1 MRRDL
6 LVRVSCDVVKT
17 LRGFSIAVFVLLC
30 LVWGS
35 TWMAIKV
42 GLRFLPPFA
51 FAGTSFVTS
60 TLCLLLITKLQHT
73 RFPRDWSSWRVMI
86 FLGLTMMG
94 AGFAFQYWGEQY
106 VSSGLAAVL
115 FATAPLFVVIF
126 AHFLIE
132 EEKITRWK
140 ATGIIISFAGM
151 LVIFRQELTFSL
163 NTQSSIYGA
172 VAEVASAATTALA
185 IVVYKR
191 FYAKIDRLAN
201 LLVQTI
207 IGCVLLSILGLGWE
221 RSSSFDFTPLAIVAT
236 IYLGLAT
243 TLPYIGYYWLLEKN
257 SAINVSTVT
266 FIVPILALALGW
278 ILLGEQITRGTI
290 LGGTLILA
298 GVYLT
303 AGLVNPSRSG
313 HNDHV

>member
-1 MRRDL
+1 M
-6 LVRVSCDVVKT
+6 KT
-17 LRGFSIAVFVLLC
+17 FPGFSIAVFVSLC
-30 LVWGS
+30 VVWGS

-60 TLCLLLITKLQHT
+60 TLCILLITKVLHT
-73 RFPRDWSSWRVMI
+73 RFPKDWSSWRVMI

-115 FATAPLFVVIF
+115 FATPPLFVVIF
-126 AHFLIE
+126 AHILIE

-140 ATGIIISFAGM
+140 AIGIIISFVGM
-151 LVIFRQELTFSL
+151 LVIFRQELTPVFSL

-207 IGCVLLSILGLGWE
+207 IGCVLLSILALGCE

-278 ILLGEQITRGTI
+278 ILLGEQITRSTI

>member
-1 MRRDL
+1 
-6 LVRVSCDVVKT
+6 VVYVS
-17 LRGFSIAVFVLLC
+17 LC

-51 FAGTSFVTS
+51 FAGISFAIS
-60 TLCLLLITKLQHT
+60 TLCLLVITKLLHT
-73 RFPRDWSSWRVMI
+73 RFPKDRSSWGVMI

-94 AGFAFQYWGEQY
+94 AAFGFQYWGEQY
-106 VSSGLAAVL
+106 ISSGLAAVL

-126 AHFLIE
+126 AHILIE
-132 EEKITRWK
+132 EEKITKWK

-151 LVIFRQELTFSL
+151 LVIFRQELTSVFGW
-163 NTQSSIYGA
+163 NTQSSLYGA
-172 VAEVASAATTALA
+172 LAEVASAATTALA

-191 FYAKIDRLAN
+191 FYAEIDRLAN
-201 LLVQTI
+201 LLVQAT
-207 IGCVLLSILGLGWE
+207 IGCLFVLSLGLGWE
-221 RSSSFDFTPLAIVAT
+221 RSSSFDFTPLATVAT
-236 IYLGLAT
+236 IYLGLAA

-266 FIVPILALALGW
+266 FIVPILALVLGW
-278 ILLGEQITRGTI
+278 ILLGEQITASTL

-298 GVYLT
+298 GVLLT
-303 AGLVNPSRSG
+303 TGFDRGRSEQIKELRKPS
-313 HNDHV
+313 D